1 MMPGTGRFEFPGSY
15 NAALWGGRTA
25 GERGGETCP
34 CPPDLHDRKYYRIT
48 RRGLMEVGNRARK
61 TPISTKKPEL
71 MPGTGR
77 FEFPGLHNAAL
88 WGGRTAGERGVKPT
102 VSVTYV

>member
-1 MMPGTGRFEFPGSY
+1 MMLVRELDGRR
-15 NAALWGGRTA
+15 AGR
-25 GERGGETCP
+25 ETCP
-34 CPPDLHDRKYYRIT
+34 RPSDLHDRKYYRIT